1 MGNLSIIDLRGK
13 QPRTAATE
21 TQKRADRDGCCG
33 ETNEAAIH
41 GCDGDT
47 KKSRQGWLRRKHKKR
62 ETGMAEMEK
71 HKKEVR
77 DGR

>member
-1 MGNLSIIDLRGK
+1 MGNLVIIDLRGK

-41 GCDGDT
+41 GCDGNT
-47 KKSRQGWLRRKHKKR
+47 KKSGQGWLRWRNTKKR
-62 ETGMAEMEK
+62 CGMGGE
-71 HKKEVR
+71 R
-77 DGR
+77 CGRLLIGNG